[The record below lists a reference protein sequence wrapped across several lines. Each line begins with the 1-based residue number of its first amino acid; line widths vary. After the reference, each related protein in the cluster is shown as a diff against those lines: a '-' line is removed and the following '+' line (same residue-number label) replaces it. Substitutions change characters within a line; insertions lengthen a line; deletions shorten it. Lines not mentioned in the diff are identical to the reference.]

1 MIVGIFSK
9 ISHYQSRVLLEQWF
23 STGDAFKLSKD
34 IWKFLETFL
43 VIITLDGNFPLPRGQ
58 RCSSTYN
65 AWEALHKN
73 ELSSPKINSANR
85 ERSSGLRI
93 LLSLTLRP
101 RPKIYSIYL
110 RNSKYKP

>member
-1 MIVGIFSK
+1 M
-9 ISHYQSRVLLEQWF
+9 LEQWF
-23 STGDAFKLSKD
+23 STGDALNSQKTFGNF
-34 IWKFLETFL
+34 WRHFL

-110 RNSKYKP
+110 RNSKI